1 MYTVKSG
8 TRSVG
13 NVSSASRPTQY
24 AKAGQ
29 IGNMKTN
36 GCPCVTGENK
46 YAKTAKKPKKR

>member
-13 NVSSASRPTQY
+13 NVSSASRPTAY

-29 IGNMKTN
+29 IGNMKTK
-36 GCPCVTGENK
+36 GCPCILGGNK
-46 YAKTAKKPKKR
+46 YTAPVKKKS